1 MVKSTP
7 KKTGLK
13 GGAQRV
19 AKQAPPISEDEE
31 MEGEATPTAASVRAH
46 EFDAPKYQDFTKNES
61 ENNSAADAW
70 FENRIASPQ
79 DPTLVPRNLLA
90 EGESP
95 VARDDGAASR
105 EPSKHV
111 MVLRKRSTAASG
123 VQKKTVRKAKT
134 VGGMTIPK
142 PFHLATA
149 AKKAI
154 KSTAQ
159 DPKSPFVPLA
169 LKLQGFE
176 KQVADRKPRSLRR
189 VQQDAKLTQPRSP
202 MLSTKLRAQH
212 NKATT
217 VLTTEEKEELE
228 FKKIAPFKARPLNKR
243 VWGCGNTKV
252 LESRQEMV
260 SVGQSQLTIPMSPA
274 IQKPKPKPEPGPPS
288 PRIIKAN
295 PVPNHS
301 NPFVP
306 VVEHRALAPS
316 DFQLP
321 GDVILEKKRKEFLEK
336 AAAEEKEL
344 ARQRAFK
351 ANPIAIPEKPFAVTH
366 SGKTTEPAPFSLLT
380 DVRGERHQLSHH
392 EELLQREEEE
402 KRAKEFRANPLPAA
416 EPFVPSRSNKPATE
430 IQSFTSHLDLRME
443 ERKAFEEEQL
453 RKKQQEEASL
463 HERQILQ
470 EMNDKA
476 ELRKLRR
483 EQTHKAQPIRAYA
496 NVEVK
501 PSDKKLTEPKTPAFV
516 RRQRG
521 VRK

>member
-70 FENRIASPQ
+70 FGNDAGSRLPWIENRIASPQ

-176 KQVADRKPRSLRR
+176 KQVADRKPR
-189 VQQDAKLTQPRSP
+189 
-202 MLSTKLRAQH
+202 H
-212 NKATT
+212 NKAIT

-243 VWGCGNTKV
+243 V
-252 LESRQEMV
+252 LESRQEIV

-295 PVPNHS
+295 PVPNLS

-402 KRAKEFRANPLPAA
+402 RRAKEFRANPLPAA